1 MFYPGAL
8 DIDNETGEEIFARKR
23 AWAELEK
30 EQDEVKSNIKS
41 LMRKAPESV
50 EIDNPMLAERIGNN
64 HSKQPAN
71 YRVPQDVILEKKH
84 QKQLEDIKR
93 DQPSSSSD
101 YAAKTKQAPAKAA
114 TETKPGR
121 NKFSEPSGQL
131 DRDSSQEHLYH
142 TKDKLTKDR
151 SNEDLS
157 LSSQSKAQ

>member
-1 MFYPGAL
+1 
-8 DIDNETGEEIFARKR
+8 
-23 AWAELEK
+23 
-30 EQDEVKSNIKS
+30 
-41 LMRKAPESV
+41 MRKAPESV

-101 YAAKTKQAPAKAA
+101 YAAKSKKKEKA
-114 TETKPGR
+114 ETKSGR
-121 NKFSEPSGQL
+121 NKFSEPSAPL
-131 DRDSSQEHLYH
+131 DRDSSQEYLHR

-157 LSSQSKAQ
+157 MSSQSKAQ